1 MNIVSKGERGIAV
14 ILVVLIVF
22 GVVVAGAAGTAAVIL
37 SDDLKITVTNQSC
50 GEWNIAAGTEK
61 LNLNFIP
68 GINVPSTISQGETA
82 VVQVPK
88 RFVESV
94 TIGSGTIELR
104 AFDRSFSLATSQID
118 MERSTLNG
126 RPLSEYVGQQI
137 DLSIEHT
144 LIMEC
149 R

>member
-1 MNIVSKGERGIAV
+1 MNIISKGERGIAIIMV
-14 ILVVLIVF
+14 LLIVF

-50 GEWNIAAGTEK
+50 GTWDIAAGTEK
-61 LNLNFIP
+61 FNLNFIP
-68 GINVPSTISQGETA
+68 GINVPSSIAQGETA
-82 VVQVPK
+82 VIQVPK

-94 TIGSGTIELR
+94 TVTSGSIELR
-104 AFDRSFSLATSQID
+104 AFDRSFSLATSHID
-118 MERSTLNG
+118 MESSQLNG
-126 RPLSEYVGQQI
+126 RALSEYVGQEI
-137 DLSIEHT
+137 DLEVEHT